1 MREVVMF
8 RHRADIRLA
17 PGRVIEFQHSSLS
30 VDEIWERERFYG
42 PGLTWVFDTIEAVE
56 SERLHLRAKRGP
68 HHRYRTFRWKHPRR
82 SIIHCRRPVFLNLG
96 QGWLL
101 HLQFMGGRAPYGGC
115 GRLITVDEF
124 LPRTS

>member
-82 SIIHCRRPVFLNLG
+82 SIIHCRRPSSTWVK
-96 QGWLL
+96 
-101 HLQFMGGRAPYGGC
+101 AGC
-115 GRLITVDEF
+115 CTCNSWGAGHHMAVAAD
-124 LPRTS
+124 